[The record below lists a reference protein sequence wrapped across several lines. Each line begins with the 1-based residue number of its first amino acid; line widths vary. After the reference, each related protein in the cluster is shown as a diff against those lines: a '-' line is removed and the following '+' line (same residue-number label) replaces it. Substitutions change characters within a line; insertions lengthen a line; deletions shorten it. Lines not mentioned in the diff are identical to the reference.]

1 MRVKAIAPAEIDTRI
16 LSPGTHEIV
25 GRNVA
30 MRRLGTTDEIADLVW
45 LLCSPQARCITGAEI
60 PIDGGHHV

>member
-1 MRVKAIAPAEIDTRI
+1 VRVNAIAPAEIDTRI

-25 GRNVA
+25 GRNVP
-30 MRRLGTTDEIADLVW
+30 MRRLGTTDEVADLVW
-45 LLCSPQARCITGAEI
+45 FLCSPQVRYITEAEI